1 MSTIFGTPATGSGG
15 FAGSSGTVVNASAVN
30 TAAGDMI
37 ACIFIGSNG
46 GAITSVTDT
55 AGNTYTVSAALDGG
69 SAGFVYYAY
78 VLVALANAT
87 NVVKVTFTSNQTTF
101 ASSFVW
107 DFPITGGVP
116 AFDTSA
122 FGHGTSTTPTTG
134 SFNTTG
140 SDEVVLVMAGN
151 DVSGFTYTQ
160 GTGYTLDSAGF
171 NSGVAGAEHKIFN
184 ATQSGI
190 TAGFTTS
197 NGDWTIGAVAF
208 NKGATVSGVH
218 NSLMMMGY
226 GN

>member
-1 MSTIFGTPATGSGG
+1 MSIFGTPATGSGG
-15 FAGSSGTVVNASAVN
+15 FAGSSNTVVNASAVN
-30 TAAGDMI
+30 TASEDMI
-37 ACIFIGSNG
+37 VCLFIGSNG

-55 AGNTYTVSAALDGG
+55 AGNTYTVSASLDGG

-78 VLVALANAT
+78 VLSAIANAT
-87 NVVKVTFTSNQTTF
+87 NVVRVQFTSSQTTF

-107 DFPITGGVP
+107 DFPISGGTP
-116 AFDTSA
+116 SFDTSA

-134 SFNTTG
+134 NFNTAG
-140 SDEVVLVMAGN
+140 SDEVVVVLAGN

-171 NSGVAGAEHKIFN
+171 NSGVAGAEHKVFN

-190 TAGFTTS
+190 NAFFTTS

-208 NKGATVSGVH
+208 QKAAATATAH
-218 NSLMMMGY
+218 NSLMMTGY
-226 GN
+226 GQ